1 MKKSILY
8 QYLGTNGTILSPVFL
23 EGAYCVKKIQLL
35 AEKDRLLTNGTEYKI
50 SVIVPEGEVENW
62 KEVPDGGQL

>member
-35 AEKDRLLTNGTEYKI
+35 AEKGRLLTNGTEYKI
-50 SVIVPEGEVENW
+50 SVIIPEGEVKNW

>member
-1 MKKSILY
+1 MEKSILY

-35 AEKDRLLTNGTEYKI
+35 AGKGKLLTNGIEYKI

-62 KEVPDGGQL
+62 KEVPDEGQL

>member
-1 MKKSILY
+1 MEKSILY

-35 AEKDRLLTNGTEYKI
+35 AGKDKLLTNGIEYKI
-50 SVIVPEGEVENW
+50 SVIIPEGEVNKW
-62 KEVPDGGQL
+62 KEVPNDGQL